1 MSAQVRPGP
10 EPHAVTEARGVPG
23 RSPRS
28 TIVGA
33 LKSNEALVGIIIVA
47 FSIVTG
53 IVEPSFFTLANAFD
67 LLRASI
73 VLGIMAI
80 GVLVVLLSG
89 GIDVSF
95 TAVAAFSMYA
105 TTLFVTSN
113 GLAVH
118 WAVVFAMS
126 IGIGVLLG
134 LVNAVFIG
142 LLRLPTLIV
151 TLGTLSLFRGFL
163 LAFVGNRIIN
173 VLPPSMREFSRA
185 PLFRVTSPD
194 GVIFT
199 LPLAFVFLVGVVLVT
214 WFILRRTMLGRAI
227 YAYGGNAEAA
237 ERAGFHVLKLKFF
250 VYGYVGGLAGLAGI
264 IHASLA
270 RAANPFDLV
279 GLELTVIAATVLG
292 GASIAG
298 GRGTILGTLLGIA
311 LIVMISNSLVVLGIP
326 SYWQRVAVGL
336 LILLGIGV
344 PAYQARRSQRA
355 TLT

>member
-1 MSAQVRPGP
+1 MSAPPLPPVAPPTGDP
-10 EPHAVTEARGVPG
+10 VPG
-23 RSPRS
+23 AAARPTRRRW
-28 TIVGA
+28 TEV
-33 LKSNEALVGIIIVA
+33 LRSNEALVAVIIVA
-47 FSIVTG
+47 FATVTG
-53 IVEPSFFTLANAFD
+53 IVEPSFFSLANAFD

-73 VLGIMAI
+73 VLGILAI

-95 TAVAAFSMYA
+95 TAVAAFAMYA
-105 TTLFVTSN
+105 ATLFVTSN
-113 GLAVH
+113 GLVVH
-118 WAVVFAMS
+118 WSVVFAIS
-126 IGIGVLLG
+126 VGVGMLLG
-134 LVNAVFIG
+134 LVNAAFIG
-142 LLRLPTLIV
+142 WFRLPTFIV

-163 LAFVGNRIIN
+163 LAFVGTRIIN
-173 VLPPSMREFSRA
+173 VLPPSMREFSRT

-199 LPLAFVFLVGVVLVT
+199 LPLAFVFLVAVVVLT

-227 YAYGGNAEAA
+227 YAYGGNPEAA

-250 VYGYVGGLAGLAGI
+250 VYGYVGALAGLAGI

-279 GLELTVIAATVLG
+279 GQELTVIAATVLG

-298 GRGTILGTLLGIA
+298 GRGTILGTMLGIA
-311 LIVMISNSLVVLGIP
+311 LIVMINNSLVMLGIP

-336 LILLGIGV
+336 LILVGTGV

-355 TLT
+355 TLA

>member
-1 MSAQVRPGP
+1 
-10 EPHAVTEARGVPG
+10 VTVPA
-23 RSPRS
+23 S
-28 TIVGA
+28 
-33 LKSNEALVGIIIVA
+33 LKSNEALVAIIIVA
-47 FSIVTG
+47 FSVVTG
-53 IVEPSFFTLANAFD
+53 IVDPSFFSLANAFD

-73 VLGIMAI
+73 VVGIMAI

-105 TTLFVTSN
+105 ATLFVTSSD
-113 GLAVH
+113 LTVH
-118 WAVVFAMS
+118 WAVIFLIS
-126 IGIGVLLG
+126 IAIGVMLG

-142 LLRLPTLIV
+142 LFRLPTLIV

-163 LAFVGNRIIN
+163 LAFVGTSIVNI
-173 VLPPSMREFSRA
+173 LPPSMREFSRT
-185 PLFRVTSPD
+185 PLYRFTSAD
-194 GVIFT
+194 GVIFS
-199 LPLAFVFLVGVVLVT
+199 LPLAFVFLVAVVVVT

-227 YAYGGNAEAA
+227 YAYGGNPEAA
-237 ERAGFHVLKLKFF
+237 ERAGFHILKLKFF

-264 IHASLA
+264 IHATMS

-279 GLELTVIAATVLG
+279 GLELNVIAATVLG
-292 GASIAG
+292 GASIMG
-298 GRGTILGTLLGIA
+298 GRGTIVGTMLGIV

-336 LILLGIGV
+336 LILLGTGV